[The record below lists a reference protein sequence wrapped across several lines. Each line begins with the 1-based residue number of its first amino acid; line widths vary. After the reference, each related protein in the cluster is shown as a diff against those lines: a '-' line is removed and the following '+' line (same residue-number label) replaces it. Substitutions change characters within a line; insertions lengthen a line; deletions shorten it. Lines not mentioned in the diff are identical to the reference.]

1 MNLGDASR
9 FSSSTI
15 EIWFS
20 CVADAQTRMERD
32 PPVAVARSGR
42 AALSSSQNSSQV
54 ITRWKEGSS
63 VVLEAFVFATILFGF
78 FGIVFKKNLVMK
90 IVSMDV
96 MSTGVIAYYVLI
108 AARQGLFTPIVS
120 PEIEAGA
127 FADPVPQA
135 VILTAIVIGF
145 SIQALML
152 VGVMK
157 LSRDNPT
164 LECDVIEK
172 NNTP

>member
-1 MNLGDASR
+1 
-9 FSSSTI
+9 
-15 EIWFS
+15 
-20 CVADAQTRMERD
+20 
-32 PPVAVARSGR
+32 
-42 AALSSSQNSSQV
+42 
-54 ITRWKEGSS
+54 
-63 VVLEAFVFATILFGF
+63 VLEAFVFATVLCGF
-78 FGIVFKKNLVMK
+78 FGIILKKNLVMK

-108 AARQGLFTPIVS
+108 ASRVGLFTPILGKAKNV
-120 PEIEAGA
+120 EY
-127 FADPVPQA
+127 ADPVPQA

-164 LECDVIEK
+164 LETNEIEK